1 MFTRSTVDRISSE
14 YKQELDTYDI
24 KKMIKILEKAIDVP
38 VSEESLEGIQRKYNY
53 CISKLFDNS
62 DGLSDD
68 DREIV
73 AENFFRIEPL
83 LKKIMYIANRTR
95 YNELKQ
101 NRGLE
106 CGSLL
111 DHLHILE
118 SLRTNRGYLDLSR
131 LPDNLIDSNSQ
142 EDHIFR
148 TYKLRNVSAHEMR
161 NWSKLALYTNIQD
174 VMITALYVCWKYKT
188 VIEEAYEQNDI
199 NAQIDVSG
207 YVLRIIDKYEASL
220 KKGFVF
226 VPINWTY
233 IPNVTKNDPLEQEM
247 DITQLLLQAKSNSH
261 ILLLGGAGCGKTTS
275 IEYLEYNNALSWK
288 KSNTSP
294 IPVKICLSET
304 KENWISLE
312 EAICDELRIPYEIC
326 EKLLSRGG
334 VNLYLDGVNE
344 MVSSKEIKT
353 NIVRQIEKFL
363 KEYKNV
369 FVMISDR
376 ENVEIRINA
385 DLMTFYLHQMGEEDI
400 KKYVNSKRLT
410 NEHKNML
417 VEYAI
422 TMTTEGVKFTP
433 IILNYLTEYLQKTNK
448 FPEDS
453 TELYVH
459 YISYL
464 LEREYNEKKDI
475 IAAPGRLD
483 ALLKYLAVRM
493 DDNELNN
500 LSTMRVFSQC
510 INYLGMIN
518 MDTKNCLD
526 LAIQLGIL
534 EQDGDIIHFANEEF
548 YYSLLAKGIE
558 LGMDEWNI
566 D

>member
-1 MFTRSTVDRISSE
+1 MFTSSTVDKISSE
-14 YKQELDTYDI
+14 YKQELDTYDVR
-24 KKMIKILEKAIDVP
+24 KMIKILEKAIDVP

-53 CISKLFDNS
+53 CISKLYDNS
-62 DGLSDD
+62 DSLSDD

-83 LKKIMYIANRTR
+83 LKKIMYLADRTK

-111 DHLHILE
+111 DHLHVLE

-199 NAQIDVSG
+199 NTQIDVSG
-207 YVLRIIDKYEASL
+207 YVLSILDKYDANL

-233 IPNVTKNDPLEQEM
+233 IPSITKNDSFEQEM

-261 ILLLGGAGCGKTTS
+261 ILLLGGAGCGKSTS

-288 KSNTSP
+288 KNNMSP

-304 KENWISLE
+304 NENWISLE
-312 EAICDELRIPYEIC
+312 EAICDELRIPYDIC

-353 NIVRQIEKFL
+353 HIVRQIEKFL

-369 FVMISDR
+369 FVVISDR

-400 KKYVNSKRLT
+400 RKYVNSKRLT
-410 NEHKNML
+410 TEQKNML
-417 VEYAI
+417 CEYAI
-422 TMTTEGVKFTP
+422 TMATEGVKFTP
-433 IILNYLTEYLQKTNK
+433 IILNYLTDYLQKTNT

-510 INYLGMIN
+510 VNYLGMTN
-518 MDTKNCLD
+518 MDTKSCLD

-534 EQDGDIIHFANEEF
+534 EQDGDMIHFANEEF

-558 LGMDEWNI
+558 LEMDEWNI